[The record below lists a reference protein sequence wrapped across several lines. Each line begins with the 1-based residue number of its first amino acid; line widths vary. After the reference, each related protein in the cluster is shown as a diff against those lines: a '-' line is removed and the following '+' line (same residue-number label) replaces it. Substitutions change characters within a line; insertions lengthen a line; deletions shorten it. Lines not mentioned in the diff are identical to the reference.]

1 MDDKPF
7 APSAERNRDVILAAL
22 SDELIENDRV
32 FEFGSGTGQHI
43 CHFAA
48 QHPSITWQPSDLA
61 VRLPGMELWIEESG
75 CKNILPP
82 VTLDLQSELL
92 ASTRVTLC
100 YSANT
105 LHIVSW
111 PLVQRLFLHAATLLA
126 DGGKLCI
133 YGPFLF
139 NGQYTSEGNRLF
151 DQQLRSQDSASG
163 LREFNDLN
171 VLAEQHHFTHRRT
184 IDMPANNQLL
194 VWERIV
200 ISVGS

>member
-7 APSAERNRDVILAAL
+7 APSAERNRDAILATL
-22 SDELIENDRV
+22 GNELVDTDHV
-32 FEFGSGTGQHI
+32 FEFGSGTGQHV

-48 QHPSITWQPSDLA
+48 HHPSITWQPSDLA
-61 VRLPGMELWIEESG
+61 VRLPGMKQWIAESG

-82 VTLDLQSELL
+82 VTLDLQSEPL
-92 ASTRVTLC
+92 ASTGATVC

-139 NGQYTSEGNRLF
+139 NGQYTSEGNHLF

-171 VLAEQHHFTHRRT
+171 VLAERYLFSHRRT
-184 IDMPANNQLL
+184 IDLPANNQLL
-194 VWERIV
+194 FWERV
-200 ISVGS
+200 VTNAPG